1 MNYIEL
7 VNNFWL
13 LDEELQFTPNETRL
27 YFYLLK
33 IANRLG
39 WVESFVHSDE
49 KTSANVGISK
59 NTLKTARKRLIES
72 SLICFLEGGKGHANK
87 SRYQILTPKLIP
99 NLTSN
104 MIPNNNRVDVSYQN
118 LTPKPTPN
126 LDPLLNKHKLN
137 QTKENIKIQEE
148 VKPPLNFPFSSD
160 LFFKKWDLLTSSPV
174 WSKKAPESLQ
184 LSLNTL
190 SEYPEPFVLEMMNYA
205 IESEWSMFK
214 GIEMKRY
221 FLEWQKQQKP
231 EKPKPEKSTRF
242 KPPKVEEVA
251 AYCKERK
258 NSIDPQSFIDFY
270 QSRGWKYNNTKITDW
285 QACVRTWEKKEK
297 ENKAPKVATKPEV
310 LKASEDYG
318 AKIQKQIAESKQRT
332 AEIEAKRKQAKPL
345 INIETIPEQIL
356 EKEISPEELA
366 EIKERLRQL

>member
-7 VNNFWL
+7 INQFWQTRRRV
-13 LDEELQFTPNETRL
+13 QFSAVETDL
-27 YFYLLK
+27 YFFLLQESNIRK
-33 IANRLG
+33 WENPFECTNGLICASIGISEKTLIDVRNRLQTKG
-39 WVESFVHSDE
+39 LISFVGGQKKKKSPVYTLLYCKNE
-49 KTSANVGISK
+49 SITVSNEVSKTVSKTVSK
-59 NTLKTARKRLIES
+59 NPNINININKTE
-72 SLICFLEGGKGHANK
+72 
-87 SRYQILTPKLIP
+87 
-99 NLTSN
+99 
-104 MIPNNNRVDVSYQN
+104 
-118 LTPKPTPN
+118 
-126 LDPLLNKHKLN
+126 
-137 QTKENIKIQEE
+137 TKEENIEIKEE

-160 LFFKKWDLLTSSPV
+160 LFLKKWDLLTSSPV

-231 EKPKPEKSTRF
+231 EKQKPEKITRF
-242 KPPKVEEVA
+242 KPPTLAEVT

-258 NSIDPQSFIDFY
+258 NSVNPQNFIDFY
-270 QSRGWKYNNTKITDW
+270 TSKGWMVGKSKMKDW
-285 QACVRTWEKKEK
+285 QACVRTWEQSEK
-297 ENKAPKVATKPEV
+297 ETKAPKVATKPEV

-356 EKEISPEELA
+356 EKKISPEELA
-366 EIKERLRQL
+366 EIRKNLQKL